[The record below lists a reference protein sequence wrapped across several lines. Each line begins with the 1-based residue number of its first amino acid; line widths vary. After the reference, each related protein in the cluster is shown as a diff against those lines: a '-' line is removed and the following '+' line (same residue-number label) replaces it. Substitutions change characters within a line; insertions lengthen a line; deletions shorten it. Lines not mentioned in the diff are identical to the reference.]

1 MFFFQNTTQLLQDS
15 LFIKTS
21 TTSTWSSRRTPKTGE
36 AEKIKRNAIDGRR
49 QLTCDDAIPTSG
61 QHILLHRTLRFPH
74 SFRRRRLPSIPT
86 LAFTCHPAWATIL
99 RTTVYTFFAVLACT
113 SPPCSGGSS
122 NGVLRCGTG
131 CLLHATVAISRS
143 GRISAGSRYVYFFSP
158 FPTVPSLR
166 AKILILSFIFTV
178 ESRLEDNHHLMAL
191 EYTNEQESIGFNC
204 EYF

>member
-99 RTTVYTFFAVLACT
+99 RTTT
-113 SPPCSGGSS
+113 SCF
-122 NGVLRCGTG
+122 RHH
-131 CLLHATVAISRS
+131 LHLFR
-143 GRISAGSRYVYFFSP
+143 R
-158 FPTVPSLR
+158 
-166 AKILILSFIFTV
+166 
-178 ESRLEDNHHLMAL
+178 SRLHLTTML
-191 EYTNEQESIGFNC
+191 RWLFKWCPSVRDWMPPTCNRRHITFWKN
-204 EYF
+204 